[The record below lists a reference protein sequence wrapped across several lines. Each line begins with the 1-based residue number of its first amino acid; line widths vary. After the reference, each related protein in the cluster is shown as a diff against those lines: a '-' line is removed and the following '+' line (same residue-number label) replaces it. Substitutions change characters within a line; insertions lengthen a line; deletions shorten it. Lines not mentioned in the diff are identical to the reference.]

1 MDTTVCY
8 IKRQKSS
15 PEEFLFIYRNKK
27 ENDINHGKNIGIGGH
42 IEGDE
47 TPYQCNL
54 REVFEETGLKLNSST
69 YLGLV
74 IFSDLSISNQ
84 RFLMHVYYSDSY
96 EGSENLPACI
106 EGELKWLTVDEFL
119 NRPHFE
125 GDEYFLKYVFR
136 GEFFGVIE
144 LVYNSNILT
153 KIIHNGRLA
162 KL

>member
-96 EGSENLPACI
+96 EGSENLPACT
-106 EGELKWLTVDEFL
+106 EGELNWLTVDEFL

-125 GDEYFLKYVFR
+125 GDEYFLKYAFR
-136 GEFFGVIE
+136 GEFFGVVE

>member
-47 TPYQCNL
+47 TPYQCNI
-54 REVFEETGLKLNSST
+54 REVSEETGLKLNSST

-84 RFLMHVYYSDSY
+84 RFLMHVYFSDSY
-96 EGSENLPACI
+96 EGSENLSACT
-106 EGELKWLTVDEFL
+106 EGELNWLTVDEFL

-125 GDEYFLKYVFR
+125 GDEYFLKYAFR
-136 GEFFGVIE
+136 GEFFGVVE

>member
-8 IKRQKSS
+8 IKRKKSS

-42 IEGDE
+42 VEGDE

-54 REVFEETGLKLNSST
+54 REVFEETGLKLNSSK

-84 RFLMHVYYSDSY
+84 RFLMHVYFSDSY
-96 EGSENLPACI
+96 EGSENLPVCT
-106 EGELKWLTVDEFL
+106 EGELNWLTVDEFL
-119 NRPHFE
+119 HGPHFE
-125 GDEYFLKYVFR
+125 GDEYFLEYAFR
-136 GEFFGVIE
+136 GVFFGVVE
-144 LVYNSNILT
+144 LVYNSSILT

>member
-8 IKRQKSS
+8 IKRQKSF

-84 RFLMHVYYSDSY
+84 RFLMHVYFSDRY
-96 EGSENLPACI
+96 ESSENLPACT
-106 EGELKWLTVDEFL
+106 EGELNWLTVDEFL

-125 GDEYFLKYVFR
+125 GDEYFLKYAFR
-136 GEFFGVIE
+136 GEFFGVVE

>member
-84 RFLMHVYYSDSY
+84 RFLMHVYFSDSY
-96 EGSENLPACI
+96 EGSDNLPACT
-106 EGELKWLTVDEFL
+106 EGELNWLTVDEFL

-125 GDEYFLKYVFR
+125 GDEYFLKYAFR
-136 GEFFGVIE
+136 GEFFGVVE

>member
-54 REVFEETGLKLNSST
+54 REVLEETGLKLNSST

-84 RFLMHVYYSDSY
+84 RFLMHVYFSDSY
-96 EGSENLPACI
+96 EGSENLPACT
-106 EGELKWLTVDEFL
+106 EGELNWLTVDEFL

-125 GDEYFLKYVFR
+125 GDEYFLKYAFR
-136 GEFFGVIE
+136 GEFFGVVE

>member
-47 TPYQCNL
+47 TPYQCNI
-54 REVFEETGLKLNSST
+54 REVFEETGLNSST

-84 RFLMHVYYSDSY
+84 RFLMHVYFSDSY
-96 EGSENLPACI
+96 EGSENLPACT
-106 EGELKWLTVDEFL
+106 EGELNWLTVDEFL

-125 GDEYFLKYVFR
+125 GDEYFLKYAFR
-136 GEFFGVIE
+136 GEFFGVVE

>member
-27 ENDINHGKNIGIGGH
+27 ENDINHDKNIGIGGH

-84 RFLMHVYYSDSY
+84 RFLMHVYFSDSY
-96 EGSENLPACI
+96 EGSDNLPACT
-106 EGELKWLTVDEFL
+106 EGELNWLTVDEFL

-125 GDEYFLKYVFR
+125 GDEYFLKYAFR
-136 GEFFGVIE
+136 EEFFGVVE
-144 LVYNSNILT
+144 LVYNNNILT

>member
-42 IEGDE
+42 IENDE
-47 TPYQCNL
+47 TPYQCNI
-54 REVFEETGLKLNSST
+54 REVYEETGLKLNSST

-84 RFLMHVYYSDSY
+84 RFLMHVYFSDSY
-96 EGSENLPACI
+96 EGSDNLPACT
-106 EGELKWLTVDEFL
+106 EGELNWLTVDEFL

-125 GDEYFLKYVFR
+125 GDEYFLKYAFR
-136 GEFFGVIE
+136 GEFFGVVE

>member
-84 RFLMHVYYSDSY
+84 RFLMHVYFSDSY
-96 EGSENLPACI
+96 EGSDNLPACT
-106 EGELKWLTVDEFL
+106 EGELNWLTVDEFL
-119 NRPHFE
+119 NRLHFE
-125 GDEYFLKYVFR
+125 GDEYFLKYAFR

>member
-106 EGELKWLTVDEFL
+106 EGELNWLTVDEFL

-125 GDEYFLKYVFR
+125 GDEYFLKYAFR
-136 GEFFGVIE
+136 GEFFGVVE

>member
-54 REVFEETGLKLNSST
+54 REVLEETGLKLYSST

-84 RFLMHVYYSDSY
+84 RFLMHVYFSDSY
-96 EGSENLPACI
+96 EGSENLPACT
-106 EGELKWLTVDEFL
+106 EGELNWLTVDEFL

-125 GDEYFLKYVFR
+125 GDEYFLKYAFR
-136 GEFFGVIE
+136 GEFFGVVE

>member
-8 IKRQKSS
+8 IKRQKSF

-84 RFLMHVYYSDSY
+84 RFLMHVYFSDSY
-96 EGSENLPACI
+96 EGSENLPACT
-106 EGELKWLTVDEFL
+106 EGELNWLTVDEFL

-125 GDEYFLKYVFR
+125 GDEYFLKYAFR

>member
-47 TPYQCNL
+47 TPYQCNI

-84 RFLMHVYYSDSY
+84 RFLMHVYFSDSY
-96 EGSENLPACI
+96 EGSENLPACT
-106 EGELKWLTVDEFL
+106 EGELNWLTVDEFL

-125 GDEYFLKYVFR
+125 GDEYFLKYAFR
-136 GEFFGVIE
+136 GEFFGVVE
-144 LVYNSNILT
+144 LVYNSNSLT

>member
-8 IKRQKSS
+8 IKRRKSF

-47 TPYQCNL
+47 TPYRCNI

-84 RFLMHVYYSDSY
+84 RFLMHVYFSDSY
-96 EGSENLPACI
+96 EGSENLPACT
-106 EGELKWLTVDEFL
+106 EGELNWLTVDEFL
-119 NRPHFE
+119 SGPHFE
-125 GDEYFLKYVFR
+125 GDEYFLKYAFR
-136 GEFFGVIE
+136 GEFFGIVE

>member
-42 IEGDE
+42 VEGDE

-84 RFLMHVYYSDSY
+84 RFLMHVYFSDSY
-96 EGSENLPACI
+96 EGSESLPICT
-106 EGELKWLTVDEFL
+106 EGELNWLTVDEFL
-119 NRPHFE
+119 NGPHFE
-125 GDEYFLKYVFR
+125 GDEYFLEYAFR
-136 GEFFGVIE
+136 GEFFGVVE
-144 LVYNSNILT
+144 LVYNSTILT

>member
-54 REVFEETGLKLNSST
+54 REVFEETELKLNSST

-84 RFLMHVYYSDSY
+84 RFLMHVYFSDSY
-96 EGSENLPACI
+96 EGSENLPACT
-106 EGELKWLTVDEFL
+106 EGELNWLTVDEFL

-125 GDEYFLKYVFR
+125 GDEYFLKYAFR

>member
-84 RFLMHVYYSDSY
+84 RFLMHVYYSESY

-125 GDEYFLKYVFR
+125 GDEYFLKYAFR

>member
-8 IKRQKSS
+8 IKRQKSF

-84 RFLMHVYYSDSY
+84 RFLMHVYFSDSY
-96 EGSENLPACI
+96 EGSENLPACT
-106 EGELKWLTVDEFL
+106 EGELNWLTVDEFL

-125 GDEYFLKYVFR
+125 GDEYFLKYAFR
-136 GEFFGVIE
+136 GEFFGVVE

>member
-8 IKRQKSS
+8 IKRRKSF

-47 TPYQCNL
+47 TPYQCNI

-74 IFSDLSISNQ
+74 IFSDLSISSQ
-84 RFLMHVYYSDSY
+84 RFLMHVYFSDSY
-96 EGSENLPACI
+96 EGSENLPACT
-106 EGELKWLTVDEFL
+106 EGELNWLTVDEFL
-119 NRPHFE
+119 SGPHFE
-125 GDEYFLKYVFR
+125 GDEYFLKYAFR
-136 GEFFGVIE
+136 GEFFGIVE

>member
-47 TPYQCNL
+47 TPYQCNI

-84 RFLMHVYYSDSY
+84 RFLMHVYFSDSY
-96 EGSENLPACI
+96 EGSENLPACT
-106 EGELKWLTVDEFL
+106 EGELNWLTVDEFL

-125 GDEYFLKYVFR
+125 GDEYFLKYAFC
-136 GEFFGVIE
+136 GEFFGVVE
-144 LVYNSNILT
+144 LVYNSNSLT

>member
-27 ENDINHGKNIGIGGH
+27 ESDINHGKNIGIGGH

-54 REVFEETGLKLNSST
+54 REVFEETEFKLNSST

-84 RFLMHVYYSDSY
+84 RFLMHVYFSDSY
-96 EGSENLPACI
+96 EGSENLPACT
-106 EGELKWLTVDEFL
+106 EGELNWLTVDEFL

-125 GDEYFLKYVFR
+125 GDEYFLKYAFR
-136 GEFFGVIE
+136 GEFFGVVE

>member
-96 EGSENLPACI
+96 EGSENLPACT
-106 EGELKWLTVDEFL
+106 EGELNWLTVDEFL

-125 GDEYFLKYVFR
+125 GDEYFLKYAFR

>member
-47 TPYQCNL
+47 TPYQCNI
-54 REVFEETGLKLNSST
+54 REVFEEAGLKLNSST

-74 IFSDLSISNQ
+74 IFSDLSISNE
-84 RFLMHVYYSDSY
+84 RFLMHVYFSDSY
-96 EGSENLPACI
+96 EGSENLPACT
-106 EGELKWLTVDEFL
+106 EGELNWLTVDEFL

-125 GDEYFLKYVFR
+125 GDEYFLKYAFR
-136 GEFFGVIE
+136 GEFFGVVE

>member
-125 GDEYFLKYVFR
+125 GDEYFLKYAFR

>member
-47 TPYQCNL
+47 TPYQCNI

-84 RFLMHVYYSDSY
+84 RFLMHVYFSDSY
-96 EGSENLPACI
+96 EGSENLPACT
-106 EGELKWLTVDEFL
+106 EGELNWLTVDEFL

-125 GDEYFLKYVFR
+125 GDEYFLKYAFR
-136 GEFFGVIE
+136 GEFFGVVE

>member
-96 EGSENLPACI
+96 EGYENLPACI
-106 EGELKWLTVDEFL
+106 EGELNWLTVDEFL

-125 GDEYFLKYVFR
+125 GDEYFLKYAFR

>member
-84 RFLMHVYYSDSY
+84 RFLMHVYFSDSY
-96 EGSENLPACI
+96 EGSDNLPACT
-106 EGELKWLTVDEFL
+106 EGELNWLTVDEFL

-125 GDEYFLKYVFR
+125 GDEYFLKYAFR
-136 GEFFGVIE
+136 GEFFGVVE

-153 KIIHNGRLA
+153 KIIHNGTLA

>member
-96 EGSENLPACI
+96 EGSENLPACT
-106 EGELKWLTVDEFL
+106 EGELNWLTVDEFL

-125 GDEYFLKYVFR
+125 GDEYFLKYAFR
-136 GEFFGVIE
+136 GEFFGVVE
-144 LVYNSNILT
+144 LVYNSNSLT

>member
-84 RFLMHVYYSDSY
+84 RFLMHVYFSDSY
-96 EGSENLPACI
+96 EGSENLPACT
-106 EGELKWLTVDEFL
+106 EGELNWLTVDEFL

-125 GDEYFLKYVFR
+125 GDEYFLKYAFR
-136 GEFFGVIE
+136 GEFFGVVE

>member
-54 REVFEETGLKLNSST
+54 REVFEETGLKLNSCT

-106 EGELKWLTVDEFL
+106 EGELNWLTVDEFL

-125 GDEYFLKYVFR
+125 GDEYFLKYAFR
-136 GEFFGVIE
+136 GEFFGVVE

>member
-8 IKRQKSS
+8 IKRQKSF
-15 PEEFLFIYRNKK
+15 PEEFLFIYINKK

-84 RFLMHVYYSDSY
+84 RFLMHVYFSDRY
-96 EGSENLPACI
+96 EGSENLPACT
-106 EGELKWLTVDEFL
+106 EGELNWLTVDEFL

-125 GDEYFLKYVFR
+125 GDEYFLKYAFR
-136 GEFFGVIE
+136 GEFFGVVE

>member
-54 REVFEETGLKLNSST
+54 REVFEETGLKLYSST

-84 RFLMHVYYSDSY
+84 RFLMHVYFSDSY
-96 EGSENLPACI
+96 EGSNNLPACT
-106 EGELKWLTVDEFL
+106 EGELNWLTVDEFL

-125 GDEYFLKYVFR
+125 GDEYFLKYAFR
-136 GEFFGVIE
+136 GEFFGVVE

>member
-42 IEGDE
+42 IEDDE

-84 RFLMHVYYSDSY
+84 RFLMHVYFSDSY
-96 EGSENLPACI
+96 EGSENLPVCT
-106 EGELKWLTVDEFL
+106 EGELNWLTVDEFL

-125 GDEYFLKYVFR
+125 GDEYFLKYAFR
-136 GEFFGVIE
+136 GEFFGVVE

>member
-47 TPYQCNL
+47 TPYQCNI

-84 RFLMHVYYSDSY
+84 RFLMHVYFSDSY
-96 EGSENLPACI
+96 EGSENLSACT
-106 EGELKWLTVDEFL
+106 EGELNWLTVDEFL

-125 GDEYFLKYVFR
+125 GDEYFLKYAFR
-136 GEFFGVIE
+136 GEFFGVVE

>member
-27 ENDINHGKNIGIGGH
+27 ENDINYGKNIGIGGH

-96 EGSENLPACI
+96 EGSENLPACT
-106 EGELKWLTVDEFL
+106 EGELNWLTVDEFL

-125 GDEYFLKYVFR
+125 GDEYFLKYAFR
-136 GEFFGVIE
+136 GEFFGVVE

>member
-8 IKRQKSS
+8 IKRRKSF

-84 RFLMHVYYSDSY
+84 RFLMHVYFSDSY
-96 EGSENLPACI
+96 EGSENLPACT
-106 EGELKWLTVDEFL
+106 EGELNWLTVDEFL

-125 GDEYFLKYVFR
+125 GDEYFLKYAFR
-136 GEFFGVIE
+136 GEFFGVVE

>member
-8 IKRQKSS
+8 IKRRKSF

-84 RFLMHVYYSDSY
+84 RFLMHVYFSDSY
-96 EGSENLPACI
+96 EGSDNLPACT
-106 EGELKWLTVDEFL
+106 EGELNWLTVDEFL

-125 GDEYFLKYVFR
+125 GDEYFLKYAFR
-136 GEFFGVIE
+136 GEFFGVVE

>member
-42 IEGDE
+42 IENDE
-47 TPYQCNL
+47 TPYQCNI
-54 REVFEETGLKLNSST
+54 REVYEETGLKLNSST

-84 RFLMHVYYSDSY
+84 RFLMHVYFSDSY
-96 EGSENLPACI
+96 EGSENLPACT
-106 EGELKWLTVDEFL
+106 EGELNWLTVDEFL

-125 GDEYFLKYVFR
+125 GDEYFLKYAFR
-136 GEFFGVIE
+136 GEFFGVVE